1 MALDIKDGLGS
12 AKTLKTSL
20 SGSDHVPHHI
30 LDAGTAEIGKVAPA
44 LATTVVT
51 GQETVTASAVQ
62 FNGGTS
68 KTPKG
73 KVLVKA
79 LATNTGIVYIGPSGV
94 LTTTGFALNPGDSQE
109 FDISDVNKLYH
120 IGTLN
125 DKLTWMCN
133 T

>member
-1 MALDIKDGLGS
+1 MALNIKDALGDS
-12 AKTLKTSL
+12 KTVKTSL

-30 LDAGTAEIGKVAPA
+30 LDAGTAEIGKVAHAP
-44 LATTVVT
+44 ATTVVT
-51 GQETVTASAVQ
+51 GQETVTVAAVQ
-62 FNGGTS
+62 FNSGTS
-68 KTPKG
+68 KVPKG

-79 LATNTGIVYIGPSGV
+79 LADNSGVVYVGPSDV
-94 LTTTGFALNPGDSQE
+94 ETTTGFALSPGDSQE
-109 FDISDVNKLYH
+109 FDISNVNKLYH